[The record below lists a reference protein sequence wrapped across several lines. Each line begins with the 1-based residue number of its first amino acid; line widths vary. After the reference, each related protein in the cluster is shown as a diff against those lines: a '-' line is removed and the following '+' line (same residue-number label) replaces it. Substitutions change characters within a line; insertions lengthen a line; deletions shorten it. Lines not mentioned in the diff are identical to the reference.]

1 MTWKNCLSGFRERAS
16 KVTQGYV
23 HAKEGDEMKPQY
35 NHTEKP
41 KVIIITGPTA
51 VGKTAASVQL
61 AQQLKGEIISADSMQ
76 IYKYMDIGTAKP
88 ATEEKQG
95 IPHHLMD
102 FLEPDQRF
110 TVVDFQEKALVLIK
124 DIHDRKS
131 IPIVIGG
138 TGLYLHSLLYR
149 LDFTEVEMD
158 ATLRQKLES
167 EGDLKGAAYMHQ
179 QLAKMDPEAAERI
192 HPNNVK
198 RVIRALEVI
207 LNAEEG
213 VKDFSRPLEENT
225 DYDFRTFVLHENRQS
240 LYHRINLRVDIMI
253 AEGLEAEV
261 KKLLH
266 SGYDVKLPA
275 MQGVGYKEM
284 IRYISGEIGY
294 EEAVEII
301 KRNSRRYAKRQLTW
315 FKKWPQAHWV
325 LIDHEKPRDQEI
337 NRVVEMISGAL
348 V

>member
-1 MTWKNCLSGFRERAS
+1 MNFQNK
-16 KVTQGYV
+16 
-23 HAKEGDEMKPQY
+23 
-35 NHTEKP
+35 HTVKP

-51 VGKTAASVQL
+51 VGKTAASVGL
-61 AQQLKGEIISADSMQ
+61 AQKLKGEIISADSMQ
-76 IYKYMDIGTAKP
+76 LYKYMDIGTAKP
-88 ATEEKQG
+88 TTEEKKG

-110 TVVDFQEKALVLIK
+110 TVVDFQEKALALINE
-124 DIHDRKS
+124 IHGRES
-131 IPIVIGG
+131 VPIVIGG

-158 ATLRQKLES
+158 DALRKKLETEAVEKGS
-167 EGDLKGAAYMHQ
+167 EYMHQ
-179 QLAKMDPEAAERI
+179 QLSKVDPGSAERI

-198 RVIRALEVI
+198 RVLRALEVI
-207 LNAEEG
+207 YNADEG

-225 DYDFRTFVLHENRQS
+225 DYDFHTFVLHENRQS
-240 LYHRINLRVDIMI
+240 LYHRINLRVDAMI

-261 KKLLH
+261 KQLIH
-266 SGYDVKLPA
+266 RGYDVKLPS

-348 V
+348 I